1 MEQPTRVTVTRAV
14 AAPRLNLLL
23 EETGVTAAFTIEV
36 RIERAEPF
44 VVERSSDDL
53 VRFAAE
59 IGKAYAG
66 STVTFEPF
74 PLFKTSGELD
84 DAFLEVANESRSKT
98 DELHSSIKTQVG
110 DDEMLCQCCR
120 LLGFV
125 DG

>member
-1 MEQPTRVTVTRAV
+1 MDQPTRVAVTRAV
-14 AAPRLNLLL
+14 AAPQLNLLL

-36 RIERAEPF
+36 QIERAEPF

-66 STVTFEPF
+66 SLEFDEF

-84 DAFLEVANESRSKT
+84 DAFLEVASA
-98 DELHSSIKTQVG
+98 LVQHWL
-110 DDEMLCQCCR
+110 DDSLRKLPTPMTAKR
-120 LLGFV
+120 
-125 DG
+125 

>member
-36 RIERAEPF
+36 QIERAEPF
-44 VVERSSDDL
+44 VVERTGDDL

-66 STVTFEPF
+66 STVT
-74 PLFKTSGELD
+74 
-84 DAFLEVANESRSKT
+84 V
-98 DELHSSIKTQVG
+98 
-110 DDEMLCQCCR
+110 
-120 LLGFV
+120 
-125 DG
+125 